1 MVNVEPKTWAAAFA
15 AIIAL
20 IGVVADL
27 KWLTVIALVGWLL
40 AMIYFGVGDRRIDQ
54 NEPPKP

>member
-1 MVNVEPKTWAAAFA
+1 VNVGPKAWAAGLA

-27 KWLTVIALVGWLL
+27 KWLTVIALVVWLL
-40 AMIYFGVGDRRIDQ
+40 AMLYFGVGGRRIDQ
-54 NEPPKP
+54 SEPPKS